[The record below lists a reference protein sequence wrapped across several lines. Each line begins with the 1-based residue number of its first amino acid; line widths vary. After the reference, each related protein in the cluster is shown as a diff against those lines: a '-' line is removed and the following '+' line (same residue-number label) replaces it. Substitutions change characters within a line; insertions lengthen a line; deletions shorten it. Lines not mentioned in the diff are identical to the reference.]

1 MKYSGFLHLVIKSV
15 SESHPYICNNLKHNE
30 MLVACPEA
38 YKLKLKKT
46 IYKKLKNAKRSTLD
60 HMFRMADYAKTGIC
74 QELYNF
80 SAERKAWLLKLA
92 NSYSKKGR

>member
-1 MKYSGFLHLVIKSV
+1 MKYSEFLHLVIKSV
-15 SESHPYICNNLKHNE
+15 SESHPYICNNLKHDE
-30 MLVACPEA
+30 MLKPCSEA

-46 IYKKLKNAKRSTLD
+46 IDKKLKNAKRSTLD

>member
-1 MKYSGFLHLVIKSV
+1 MKYSEFLHLVIKSV
-15 SESHPYICNNLKHNE
+15 SESRPYICNNLKHDE
-30 MLVACPEA
+30 MLKPCPEA
-38 YKLKLKKT
+38 YKIKLKKT
-46 IYKKLKNAKRSTLD
+46 IDKKLKITNYATLS
-60 HMFRMADYAKTGIC
+60 HMFRMADYVKTGIC

>member
-1 MKYSGFLHLVIKSV
+1 MKYSEFLHLVITSV
-15 SESHPYICNNLKHNE
+15 SESNPYICNNLRHDE
-30 MLVACPEA
+30 MLRPCSEA

-46 IYKKLKNAKRSTLD
+46 IDKKLGGTKRTTLS

-74 QELYNF
+74 QERYNF

-92 NSYSKKGR
+92 NSYSKRGK

>member
-1 MKYSGFLHLVIKSV
+1 MKYSEFLHLVIKSV
-15 SESHPYICNNLKHNE
+15 SESHPYICNNLKHDE
-30 MLVACPEA
+30 MLKPCPEA

-46 IYKKLKNAKRSTLD
+46 IDKKLKIANCSTLS

-92 NSYSKKGR
+92 NSYSKKGK

>member
-1 MKYSGFLHLVIKSV
+1 MKYSEFLHLVIKSV

-92 NSYSKKGR
+92 NSYSKKGK